1 MCTCNPQLQETT
13 EAKGSIL
20 HETPTQKNKS
30 VNQST
35 NKSITFHLSK
45 THVLV
50 KLVKLWFMSVAG
62 VIFFLSCL
70 VPYFFE
76 KSLSLNLE
84 PTDWLDWLTSEPQ
97 GSTCFLA
104 PKTRTIDVH
113 HHGWLPWRGWESKF
127 CFAQLDHCS
136 RPTFILWEILFIQII
151 FSF

>member
-113 HHGWLPWRGWESKF
+113 HHGWLP
-127 CFAQLDHCS
+127 
-136 RPTFILWEILFIQII
+136 
-151 FSF
+151 